1 MKYYYYSIFIK
12 VLHIQ
17 TSVILPMALQVG
29 IVGLPNVGKST
40 IFNALTKSGIPAE
53 NYPFCTIDPNMGIV
67 TVPDV
72 RLDEISSIV
81 KTQKIIPATIEFVDI
96 AGLVRGASK
105 GEGLGNQ
112 FLSHI
117 RNVDAIIQVVRC
129 FEDDNITHVE
139 GSIDPLRDIEIIETE
154 LLIRDINSIEKR
166 LQKSLKKAKSG
177 DKESKM
183 EIAVLEKI
191 LPLMNNGMLAKNIQL
206 EKEHRDLIKP
216 LSLLTMKPVLY
227 VTNVDEQ
234 EIASEE
240 RGDFAQK
247 VFEMA
252 EAQNNKAIRLCG
264 YIEMEISTMDAEDQE
279 MFLAEYNL
287 SEPGLHKLIR
297 SAYELLGLE
306 TYFTAGEKEVRAWT
320 IKNGFTAPEAAGVI
334 HSDFQHGFIK
344 AEIYHYDELI
354 EYRSEAKLK
363 EAGKIRQ
370 EGKSYTVIDGDIIFF
385 KFNV

>member
-1 MKYYYYSIFIK
+1 
-12 VLHIQ
+12 
-17 TSVILPMALQVG
+17 MALQVG

-40 IFNALTKSGIPAE
+40 IFNALTEAEIPAE

-67 TVPDV
+67 AVPDV

-117 RNVDAIIQVVRC
+117 RNVDAIIQVIRC

-139 GSIDPLRDIEIIETE
+139 GSIDPLRDIEVIETE
-154 LLIRDINSIEKR
+154 LLIRDIDSIEKR
-166 LQKSLKKAKSG
+166 IQKSSKKAKSG
-177 DKESKM
+177 DKEA
-183 EIAVLEKI
+183 IAELDVLEKI
-191 LPLMNNGMLAKNIQL
+191 LPLMNDGALARNIQI
-206 EKEHRDLIKP
+206 EKEQHDLIKP

-234 EIASEE
+234 EIVSNN
-240 RGDFAQK
+240 RGHFTKQVFDMAK
-247 VFEMA
+247 V
-252 EAQNNKAIRLCG
+252 QNNKAIRLCG
-264 YIEMEISTMDAEDQE
+264 SIEMEISTMDVEDRE

-287 SEPGLHKLIR
+287 QEPGLNKLIR

-320 IKNGFTAPEAAGVI
+320 IKNGFSAPEAAGVI
-334 HSDFQHGFIK
+334 HSDFQRGFIK
-344 AEIYHYDELI
+344 AEIFHYDELI
-354 EYRSEAKLK
+354 KYGSEAGLK

-370 EGKSYTVIDGDIIFF
+370 EGKSYIVVDGDIIFF

>member
-1 MKYYYYSIFIK
+1 
-12 VLHIQ
+12 
-17 TSVILPMALQVG
+17 MALQVG

-40 IFNALTKSGIPAE
+40 IFNALTESGIPAE

-67 TVPDV
+67 AVPDA

-81 KTQKIIPATIEFVDI
+81 KTQKTIPAAIEFVDI

-139 GSIDPLRDIEIIETE
+139 GSIDPLRDIEVIETE
-154 LLIRDINSIEKR
+154 LLIRDIDSVEKR
-166 LQKSLKKAKSG
+166 MQKSSKKAKSG
-177 DKESKM
+177 DKEATAEM
-183 EIAVLEKI
+183 DILEKI
-191 LPLMNNGMLAKNIQL
+191 LPLMNDGMLARNIEL

-234 EIASEE
+234 EIASED
-240 RGDFAQK
+240 RSTFAQQ
-247 VFEMA
+247 VFDMA

-264 YIEMEISTMDAEDQE
+264 YIEMEISTMDAEDRE

-287 SEPGLHKLIR
+287 HEAGLNKLIR

-320 IKNGFTAPEAAGVI
+320 IKNGFSAPEAAGVI
-334 HSDFQHGFIK
+334 HSDFQRGFIK

-354 EYRSEAKLK
+354 QYGSEAKLK